1 MTLMVCLVGVALVF
15 VGYYCGGAGME
26 KRPKHITPIVRPIP
40 PSPLLR
46 AVLEKRRVLERMR
59 EDNLRGLT
67 SLIELRRNLA
77 ITESSFDVQTRSGGN
92 QIDQIDKQLL
102 ELADDEAVLTFAET
116 PEADEFAKDVRAPR
130 CADTSYEDPECPSHE
145 KGTMR

>member
-1 MTLMVCLVGVALVF
+1 MTLTVCLMAVALVF

-59 EDNLRGLT
+59 EELLLGGT

-77 ITESSFDVQTRSGGN
+77 ITESLFDDQTRGTAKR
-92 QIDQIDKQLL
+92 IEQIDKQLF
-102 ELADDEAVLTFAET
+102 ELADDEAALTFAET
-116 PEADEFAKDVRAPR
+116 PEADEFAKDVVAPR
-130 CADTSYEDPECPSHE
+130 CADTSYEDPECPSYNE
-145 KGTMR
+145 KG